1 MEKNVKKKGRLKM
14 ALFTFSGGVHPADGK
29 EFAKN
34 SPITEYL
41 PKGDVVLPLGQHI
54 GAPAQPIVSK
64 GDQVLVGQK
73 VAEAGGFVSANIFSS
88 VSGTVKAIEPRMTP
102 AGAKVNSIVI
112 ENDGEFKEAAF
123 EAKPYDQMSKDDVLA
138 AIKEAGIVGLGGAGF
153 PTHVKLAPKDPDAIE
168 YIIVNGA
175 DCEPYITGDYRIL
188 METPELLIEGLNI
201 VLDMFPKAKGII
213 GIEDNKKDAIAKV
226 EALVKGDAR
235 QSAIGLP
242 FIREKEYSGQ
252 TYSVTEYTMS
262 EIIASVYEKIEQ
274 TGNKEGILFIDEI
287 NCVSETLAP
296 TMLQFLQ
303 CKMFGN
309 QKVPDGWIIVA
320 AGNPPEYNKSV
331 RDFDVVT
338 LDRMKKIDV
347 EADYEVWKE
356 YAYQAGIHPA
366 ILAYLEIRK
375 EYFYRMETTVD
386 GKAFV
391 TARGWEDL
399 SQLLK
404 VYEELGKDID
414 REVVFQYLQH
424 LKIAKDFANYYE
436 LYKKY
441 KEDYGIERIL
451 KGQWNQETIGRL
463 KFAAFDEKL
472 SVVGLLNG
480 KLSEMFA
487 ESYRQDAYV
496 TELFGWLKQLKTGKT
511 LSQVVKEIHEDFD
524 EKKKTEK
531 LGKAQEHML
540 LDVIK
545 TLESYEQ
552 ISKAEHLEAEAEF
565 ERVREEFKKEPAKL
579 EQQIENT
586 TKALDNAFDFM
597 EEAFGQSQEM
607 VVFVT
612 ELNVNY
618 YSVWFIKENG
628 CDKYYQYNKGL
639 LFDEQQA
646 EIMAEMDELER
657 KF

>member
-1 MEKNVKKKGRLKM
+1 M
-14 ALFTFSGGVHPADGK
+14 
-29 EFAKN
+29 
-34 SPITEYL
+34 
-41 PKGDVVLPLGQHI
+41 PK
-54 GAPAQPIVSK
+54 
-64 GDQVLVGQK
+64 
-73 VAEAGGFVSANIFSS
+73 
-88 VSGTVKAIEPRMTP
+88 
-102 AGAKVNSIVI
+102 
-112 ENDGEFKEAAF
+112 
-123 EAKPYDQMSKDDVLA
+123 
-138 AIKEAGIVGLGGAGF
+138 
-153 PTHVKLAPKDPDAIE
+153 
-168 YIIVNGA
+168 
-175 DCEPYITGDYRIL
+175 IL
-188 METPELLIEGLNI
+188 MKEKKNMNIKRAKQEIKDSIEAYLTKDNYGEYKIPSIRQRPILLMGPPGIGKTQIMEQIARECEIGLVAYTI
-201 VLDMFPKAKGII
+201 THHT
-213 GIEDNKKDAIAKV
+213 
-226 EALVKGDAR
+226 R

-511 LSQVVKEIHEDFD
+511 LSQVVKEIHDDFN